1 MSTATQKAKMSSR
14 HVLLIITGI
23 MLTFGCSALTIS
35 TWTNFQPVVSEAMGM
50 VTSTGAIDTAPF
62 ALYITVLYLTMTVV
76 SPMAGK
82 LIQKMDIRIILSV
95 SAALV
100 GIAFILMSIYTEIW
114 QFYIS
119 GVLLGLGE
127 ISILWLAI
135 PTLMNR
141 WFKKSAGFFIGICM
155 AMTGVGGA
163 IWNSLF
169 TALNSS
175 GTSYQTIYLIWGI
188 VALATSLPFTL
199 FCIRST
205 PEEVGLQPYGAEI
218 AEDGTVEKAKGLSAS
233 KAMKSPVFYA
243 VFIYAGIINFLT
255 IIAPQFPSYMRSLGA
270 AGTVAYDVAVV
281 GGVMSVA
288 VMVAQAISKV
298 AMGGFAD
305 KNAKVTMIT
314 AFVAGV
320 AGGSVRDR
328 SVRRCLHLR
337 LLLCQRRGA
346 VPHRGAPGVRHSRI
360 LRDLLSRVRV
370 RQPHGRF
377 RCHYLGVPRFEF
389 RLRQRVHRRYR
400 RPGGRA
406 AVRSVRL
413 RQAEERPGSVDRI
426 TVLAIA

>member
-23 MLTFGCSALTIS
+23 MLTFGCSALTFS

-288 VMVAQAISKV
+288 VM
-298 AMGGFAD
+298 
-305 KNAKVTMIT
+305 
-314 AFVAGV
+314 
-320 AGGSVRDR
+320 
-328 SVRRCLHLR
+328 HLR